1 MMTVTLFL
9 AWATWVSKCV
19 GKIIIIIARAVGK
32 FCLPVQDVQGQ
43 TYSMMS

>member
-1 MMTVTLFL
+1 MMNVTPFL
-9 AWATWVSKCV
+9 AWAIWVSKCV

-32 FCLPVQDVQGQ
+32 FCLPVQYAQGQ